1 MDTNL
6 AFQEDIREEMLNGRP
21 VLMSPRPTTDHNRI
35 SFNIAKIFDTY
46 LNSLTPLTKKKDCA
60 IISHRISNF
69 ERYWQCMNYTELAI
83 QLVDMRASAPQIKM
97 ERTMSQIARGEIL
110 ALNYLAANGNR
121 AYPKDM
127 SKALMLTT
135 ARIAAIL
142 KSLEGQEMITR
153 TTDPTDSRQ
162 VIVCLTEKG
171 VDLVE
176 ERRTDMISLVA
187 KMLEALGEE
196 DAKAYVRIQTR
207 LIELGDIWR

>member
-1 MDTNL
+1 
-6 AFQEDIREEMLNGRP
+6 
-21 VLMSPRPTTDHNRI
+21 
-35 SFNIAKIFDTY
+35 
-46 LNSLTPLTKKKDCA
+46 
-60 IISHRISNF
+60 
-69 ERYWQCMNYTELAI
+69 MNYTELAI

-171 VDLVE
+171 VALVE
-176 ERRTDMISLVA
+176 ERRTDMIGLVA